1 MIIRVSS
8 HTMFKYVELACLHY
22 GLQGFKKQMVFK
34 NMIDLCPV
42 NFLVDSFGFVT
53 FLVLVWVLAI
63 REQFVS
69 MIVLDG
75 YFRAEENIS
84 CRKHSERT
92 CIQKERSTKNKRTFS
107 KKAIK
112 YV

>member
-1 MIIRVSS
+1 MIILVSS

-42 NFLVDSFGFVT
+42 NFLVDSFESVT
-53 FLVLVWVLAI
+53 FLVVIWVLAI
-63 REQFVS
+63 REQFVF
-69 MIVLDG
+69 MIVLNG
-75 YFRAEENIS
+75 YFRVEESIS

-92 CIQKERSTKNKRTFS
+92 CIEKERSTNHKRTVS